1 MNMFTYHEHHI
12 RHKYIMINYFHDTLL
27 NSDLETNTY
36 HQLNLLFLTFL
47 PFNYRSRWKTSQE
60 GDFYTFS

>member
-36 HQLNLLFLTFL
+36 HQLNLVFLTFL
-47 PFNYRSRWKTSQE
+47 PFN
-60 GDFYTFS
+60 FYTFI